1 MYRALFTLV
10 GLLVVGAYGYS
21 AFTGTEIRTRKRTIT
36 PLAMRGAH
44 GGRSFWYYGYHG
56 GK

>member
-1 MYRALFTLV
+1 MWRVLYIAIALLAI
-10 GLLVVGAYGYS
+10 GIYA
-21 AFTGTEIRTRKRTIT
+21 AAEFTGRDFRQTQRGQSQQGV
-36 PLAMRGAH
+36 RGAH